1 LIAYSLIKRQKNTL
15 LVFREMPDYDV
26 IVAGGSISGLLAAR
40 EIAAGDLSVAVLEE
54 DSEIGTPEHCGGVV
68 STSGIHNLG
77 IVPDIKAIENSSIT
91 HAKIF
96 SHSSCFE
103 ISAAKQKIIVLD
115 RRAFDKQI
123 AYQAQNNGAEIR
135 VKCAMRSFGK
145 QDDEYLVKTSEGDL
159 SCEYFVDAR
168 GVGSLISRNREG
180 VLQSAQYEIYASWIE
195 PDTIE
200 VAFDSQLYPGFFAW
214 IIPTGRA
221 RGKVGV
227 AGRRINAA
235 SALQY
240 YLDSKGKHSVMRK
253 IYAPI
258 WINGPLKSFV
268 TDRTIIVGDAAGQSK
283 PTTAGGIYSCGMAGV
298 LAGRALVNS
307 AEQSNSDRKEKQ
319 LLLLKHYESKWLSMF
334 KAEFDKMLLVRRLF
348 ERMDNRAIDDL
359 INAIPPEVIQEA
371 SSDGDFD
378 FHSSAVA
385 RILGAKG
392 AARMAKALFGNE
404 IRRLLPES

>member
-1 LIAYSLIKRQKNTL
+1 
-15 LVFREMPDYDV
+15 MPDYDV

-77 IVPDIKAIENSSIT
+77 IVPDIKTIENSSIT

-103 ISAAKQKIIVLD
+103 ISAAKQKVIVLD

-123 AYQAQNNGAEIR
+123 AYQAQNKGAEIR
-135 VKCAMRSFGK
+135 VKCSMRSFGK

-159 SCEYFVDAR
+159 TCEYFVDAR

-298 LAGRALVNS
+298 LAGRALVIS

-319 LLLLKHYESKWLSMF
+319 LLLLKYYESKWLSMF

>member
-1 LIAYSLIKRQKNTL
+1 
-15 LVFREMPDYDV
+15 MPDYDV

-68 STSGIHNLG
+68 SMSGIHNLG
-77 IVPDIKAIENSSIT
+77 IVPDIKTIENSSIT

-103 ISAAKQKIIVLD
+103 ISAAKQKVIVLD

-123 AYQAQNNGAEIR
+123 AYQAQNKGAEIR
-135 VKCAMRSFGK
+135 VKCSMRSFGK

-159 SCEYFVDAR
+159 SCDYFVDAR

-227 AGRRINAA
+227 AGRGINAA

-319 LLLLKHYESKWLSMF
+319 LLLLKYYESKWLSMF

>member
-1 LIAYSLIKRQKNTL
+1 
-15 LVFREMPDYDV
+15 MPDYDV

-77 IVPDIKAIENSSIT
+77 IVPDIKTIENSSIT

-103 ISAAKQKIIVLD
+103 ISAAKQKVIVLD

-123 AYQAQNNGAEIR
+123 AYQAQNKGAEIR
-135 VKCAMRSFGK
+135 VKCSMRSFGK

-319 LLLLKHYESKWLSMF
+319 LLLLKYYESKWLSMF

-385 RILGAKG
+385 RILGAKR
-392 AARMAKALFGNE
+392 AARMAKTLFGNE

>member
-1 LIAYSLIKRQKNTL
+1 
-15 LVFREMPDYDV
+15 MPDYDV

-54 DSEIGTPEHCGGVV
+54 DPEIGTPEHCGGLV
-68 STSGIHNLG
+68 SMSGIHDLG
-77 IVPDIKAIENSSIT
+77 IVPDNKTIENSGIT

-96 SHSSCFE
+96 SQSSCFE
-103 ISAAKQKIIVLD
+103 ISSAKQKVIVLD

-123 AYQAQNNGAEIR
+123 AYQAQNKGAEIK
-135 VKCAMRSFGK
+135 VKCTMRSIGK

-168 GVGSLISRNREG
+168 GVGSLISKNRDG
-180 VLQSAQYEIYASWIE
+180 ALQSAQYEIYSSWIE

-235 SALQY
+235 AALQY

-253 IYAPI
+253 VYAPI
-258 WINGPLKSFV
+258 WIDGPLKSFV
-268 TDRTIIVGDAAGQSK
+268 TDKTITVGDAAGQSK

-298 LAGRALVNS
+298 LAGRALINS
-307 AEQSNSDRKEKQ
+307 ADLSNSDQKDKQ
-319 LLLLKHYESKWLSMF
+319 SMLHKYYESNWLSMF
-334 KAEFDKMLLVRRLF
+334 KAEFDKMLLARRLF

-371 SSDGDFD
+371 SNDGDFD

-385 RILGAKG
+385 KILGARG
-392 AARMAKALFGNE
+392 AAKIAKALFGNE

>member
-1 LIAYSLIKRQKNTL
+1 
-15 LVFREMPDYDV
+15 
-26 IVAGGSISGLLAAR
+26 
-40 EIAAGDLSVAVLEE
+40 
-54 DSEIGTPEHCGGVV
+54 
-68 STSGIHNLG
+68 
-77 IVPDIKAIENSSIT
+77 
-91 HAKIF
+91 
-96 SHSSCFE
+96 
-103 ISAAKQKIIVLD
+103 
-115 RRAFDKQI
+115 
-123 AYQAQNNGAEIR
+123 
-135 VKCAMRSFGK
+135 MRSIGK

-168 GVGSLISRNREG
+168 GVGSLISKNRDG

-235 SALQY
+235 GALQH
-240 YLDSKGKHSVMRK
+240 YLDSKGKHSVVRK
-253 IYAPI
+253 VYAPI
-258 WINGPLKSFV
+258 WIDGPLKSFV
-268 TDRTIIVGDAAGQSK
+268 TDRTIVVGDAAGQSK

-307 AEQSNSDRKEKQ
+307 ADPSNSDQNDMQ
-319 LLLLKHYESKWLSMF
+319 LLLHKYYESNWLSMF
-334 KAEFDKMLLVRRLF
+334 KAEFDKMLIARRLF

-371 SSDGDFD
+371 TTDGDFD

-385 RILGAKG
+385 KILGAKG
-392 AARMAKALFGNE
+392 AAKMAKALFGNE

>member
-1 LIAYSLIKRQKNTL
+1 
-15 LVFREMPDYDV
+15 MPDYDV

-68 STSGIHNLG
+68 STSGIRNLG
-77 IVPDIKAIENSSIT
+77 IVPDIKTIENSSIT

-103 ISAAKQKIIVLD
+103 ISAAKQKVIVLD

-123 AYQAQNNGAEIR
+123 AYQAQNKGAEIR
-135 VKCAMRSFGK
+135 VKCSMRSFGK

-240 YLDSKGKHSVMRK
+240 YLNSKGKHSVMRK

-307 AEQSNSDRKEKQ
+307 AEHSNSDRKEKQ
-319 LLLLKHYESKWLSMF
+319 LYLLKYYESKWLSMF

>member
-1 LIAYSLIKRQKNTL
+1 
-15 LVFREMPDYDV
+15 MPDYDV

-68 STSGIHNLG
+68 SMSGIHNLG
-77 IVPDIKAIENSSIT
+77 IVPDIKTIENSSIT

-103 ISAAKQKIIVLD
+103 ISAAKQKVIVLD

-123 AYQAQNNGAEIR
+123 AYQAQNKGAEIR
-135 VKCAMRSFGK
+135 VKCSMRSFGK

-159 SCEYFVDAR
+159 SCDYFVDAR

-307 AEQSNSDRKEKQ
+307 AEQSNSDQKEKQ
-319 LLLLKHYESKWLSMF
+319 LLLLKYYESKWLSMF

-385 RILGAKG
+385 RILGAKR
-392 AARMAKALFGNE
+392 AARMAKTLFGNE

>member
-1 LIAYSLIKRQKNTL
+1 
-15 LVFREMPDYDV
+15 MPDYDV

-68 STSGIHNLG
+68 SMSGIHNLG
-77 IVPDIKAIENSSIT
+77 IVPDIKTIENSSIT

-103 ISAAKQKIIVLD
+103 ISAAKQKVIVLD

-123 AYQAQNNGAEIR
+123 AYQAQNKGAEIR
-135 VKCAMRSFGK
+135 VKCSMRSFGK

-227 AGRRINAA
+227 AGRGINAA

-258 WINGPLKSFV
+258 WTNGPLKTFV
-268 TDRTIIVGDAAGQSK
+268 SDRTIIVGDAAGQSK

-319 LLLLKHYESKWLSMF
+319 LLLLKYYESKWLSMF